1 MSDIDRKDIELMK
14 KVADKLRGNITLND
28 NKNTNQRPSFRHKK
42 VLSVDKDITKDLRNQ
57 IIQSVKR
64 TDETYQDQIRTYD
77 E

>member
-14 KVADKLRGNITLND
+14 KVADKLRGNIKLND
-28 NKNTNQRPSFRHKK
+28 NKSTNQRPSFKHKK